1 MSKRFWLA
9 ALATVAAALP
19 LSVVATSA
27 QAAVAAPGA
36 VTGIGGKCLDVD
48 HSSTANGTAVQ
59 LWGCNGTGAQSWTLA
74 ADGTLRALG
83 KCLDVSNAGT
93 AAGTLTQLWEC
104 NGSAAQQWLVTAA
117 NDLVNPHAG
126 KCLDAIGAS
135 STDGTRLQIWGCTG
149 AANQKWAP
157 PARPATSKRVVVY
170 YQTQYQGSTYFSPAA
185 LLDNNT
191 RTTDVVVAAFHLN
204 GDGSVHLNDDPPGAA
219 KFTQMWADLARMQ
232 RSGVRVTAM
241 VGGAA
246 QGSFQRLDTQ
256 FSTYYPLLK
265 NVITTYKLDG
275 VDLDVEESMSLAG
288 MERLIDA
295 LRADFGAGFVIT
307 LAPVAT
313 AMTGGGNLSGFNY
326 EQLYRERGS
335 SISWFNVQFYNG
347 WGSIASTSG
356 YDAIVNRGL
365 IPPQKLVAGALTNPG
380 NGGSGYV
387 AVTTLSS
394 VLTSLVGEHQDF
406 GGVDGWEYFNS
417 LPGNTA
423 APWQWA
429 GTMASAQGR

>member
-1 MSKRFWLA
+1 MKKLA
-9 ALATVAAALP
+9 ALVIAAVVVPISVLALN
-19 LSVVATSA
+19 AE
-27 QAAVAAPGA
+27 AAVAAPGA
-36 VTGIGGKCLDVD
+36 VKGLGAKCLDVD
-48 HSSTANGTAVQ
+48 HSATANGTAVQ
-59 LWGCNGTGAQSWTLA
+59 LWTCNGTGAQSWSLA

-93 AAGTLTQLWEC
+93 TAGTLTQLWDC

-126 KCLDAIGAS
+126 KCLDAVGAS
-135 STDGTRLQIWGCTG
+135 SDDGTRLDIWDCTG
-149 AANQKWAP
+149 AANQKWTP
-157 PARPATSKRVVVY
+157 PARPVTSKRVVMY
-170 YQTQYQGSTYFSPAA
+170 YQTQYQGSTYFSPAK

-204 GDGSVHLNDDPPGAA
+204 SDGSVHLNDDPPNAA
-219 KFTQMWADLARMQ
+219 KFTPMWADLARLQ
-232 RSGVRVTAM
+232 AAGVRVTAM

-275 VDLDVEESMSLAG
+275 VDLDVEENMSLAG
-288 MERLIDA
+288 MERLIDQ
-295 LRADFGAGFVIT
+295 LRTDFGAGFVIT

-313 AMTGGGNLSGFNY
+313 AMSGGGNLSGFNY
-326 EQLYRERGS
+326 EQLYRDRGS
-335 SISWFNVQFYNG
+335 KISWFNIQFYNG
-347 WGSIASTSG
+347 WGSIANANG
-356 YDAIVNRGL
+356 YNAIVNRGL

-387 AVTTLSS
+387 DVTTLAN
-394 VLTSLVGEHQDF
+394 VLKTLVAAHQDF

-423 APWQWA
+423 SPWQWA
-429 GTMASAQGR
+429 GTMATAQGR